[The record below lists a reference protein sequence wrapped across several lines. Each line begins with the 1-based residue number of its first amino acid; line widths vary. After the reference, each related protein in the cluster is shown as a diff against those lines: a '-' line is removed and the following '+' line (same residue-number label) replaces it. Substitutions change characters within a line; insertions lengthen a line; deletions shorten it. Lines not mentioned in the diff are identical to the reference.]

1 MDPTLDDLSS
11 LATGGDY
18 AMDYG
23 LDTATTGAGADPY
36 GTNLVPGGSAEEWS
50 TGMRPG
56 GPDGQLSPWSPGGG
70 FDFTNLLR
78 GIPGWMSGFGSRG
91 PMANPGALAVGGDP
105 SVPYGGPDA
114 YGGVPDVY
122 TGGSPTFNEMGRGRG
137 MSARANVGSILRGI
151 RQSTGLRVTARS
163 ITNLIVRYG
172 FKATAALTGADNVS
186 LLSIF
191 MQQKGTTHHRRGPG
205 IYTPARNFRRCE
217 SLKRTCAR
225 VLGRGGHHRRRARHP
240 FYRRRRR
247 K

>member
-23 LDTATTGAGADPY
+23 LDTAPTGAGADPY

-50 TGMRPG
+50 TGMLPG

-70 FDFTNLLR
+70 FDFTNLFR

-91 PMANPGALAVGGDP
+91 PMANPGALAVGGD
-105 SVPYGGPDA
+105 
-114 YGGVPDVY
+114 
-122 TGGSPTFNEMGRGRG
+122 
-137 MSARANVGSILRGI
+137 
-151 RQSTGLRVTARS
+151 Q
-163 ITNLIVRYG
+163 
-172 FKATAALTGADNVS
+172 
-186 LLSIF
+186 
-191 MQQKGTTHHRRGPG
+191 
-205 IYTPARNFRRCE
+205 